1 VLEPGSEKASSGPQK
16 SGQTGRWFFAFGA
29 RASAIADSAAGH
41 RNPAYGTG
49 RPHYLSGVY
58 LARVVG
64 RVVATVKQDTL
75 SGITLQWLQPITAK
89 GASIG
94 KPLVAV
100 DRVGVGPGEVVYYI
114 TSREAALT
122 LDKPFA
128 AVDAGIVGKV
138 DFVDLGT
145 ERLLGERE

>member
-1 VLEPGSEKASSGPQK
+1 M
-16 SGQTGRWFFAFGA
+16 
-29 RASAIADSAAGH
+29 
-41 RNPAYGTG
+41 
-49 RPHYLSGVY
+49 Y

-75 SGITLQWLQPITAK
+75 SGVTLQWLQPITAR
-89 GASIG
+89 GASSG

-138 DFVDLGT
+138 DFVDIGT

>member
-1 VLEPGSEKASSGPQK
+1 M
-16 SGQTGRWFFAFGA
+16 
-29 RASAIADSAAGH
+29 H
-41 RNPAYGTG
+41 
-49 RPHYLSGVY
+49 

-64 RVVATVKQDTL
+64 RLVATVKQDTL
-75 SGITLQWLQPITAK
+75 SGVTLQWLQPITAT
-89 GASIG
+89 GAATG

-114 TSREAALT
+114 TSREAAMT

-138 DFVDLGT
+138 DFVDLRG
-145 ERLLGERE
+145 ERLLKERE

>member
-1 VLEPGSEKASSGPQK
+1 MLRPVTSVAVVRLPIRRLVAGGPL
-16 SGQTGRWFFAFGA
+16 TVRPA
-29 RASAIADSAAGH
+29 RTIFP
-41 RNPAYGTG
+41 R
-49 RPHYLSGVY
+49 VY

-75 SGITLQWLQPITAK
+75 SGVTLQWLQPITAR
-89 GASIG
+89 GASTG

-100 DRVGVGPGEVVYYI
+100 DRVGVGPGEIVYYI